1 MIYRTGMMVSVA
13 VAILAH
19 STVRGANE
27 TVESTHDGKFVSLT
41 GNKLEMTSYKG
52 KEHTHLLAF
61 EAKVTCDGNECKASD
76 LKSGMKIRV
85 TTLNG
90 DKRVATHIEALDKN
104 QMFANTHD
112 GKFVSLM
119 GAKLEMTDAKG
130 KEHSRTIARDAAMTV
145 DGMACKAEHLKV
157 GMKIRV
163 TTEKNDASVATRI
176 DAIHLETEF

>member
-1 MIYRTGMMVSVA
+1 MIYRRGMMVTVA
-13 VAILAH
+13 ATMLSLSIAW
-19 STVRGANE
+19 GANE
-27 TVESTHDGKFVSLT
+27 TIESTHDGKFVSLT
-41 GNKLEMTSYKG
+41 GNKLQMTSYKG

-61 EAKVTCDGNECKASD
+61 EAKVTCDGNECNAAD
-76 LKSGMKIRV
+76 LKPGMKIRV

-90 DKRVATHIEALDKN
+90 DMRVATRIEALDRN

-119 GAKLEMTDAKG
+119 GTKLEMTDATG
-130 KEHSRTIARDAAMTV
+130 KEHSRTLARDAAMTV
-145 DGMACKAEHLKV
+145 DGMACKPEHLKA